1 MTPTTTPTTTTF
13 DEARAEAFMG
23 QLAVEA
29 GAAMNAAL
37 ICIGDELGLYRAM
50 ADAEPVTSAALAAR
64 TATHEAYVREWLN
77 AQAAGGFVTYDA
89 ATATYTLPLEH
100 AIALADEH
108 SPLSQA
114 GLFEAV
120 TAAIGSHERVARAFR
135 TGEGV
140 GWHEHHHG
148 VPHGVAR
155 LFAVGYR
162 TSLVADWIP
171 ALDGVE
177 ARLRAGASV
186 ADVGC
191 GHGESTILLAQAFPR
206 SRFVGFDLHAESI
219 ATARRRAREECVED
233 RVSFDVAGA
242 SDFPGEGYDFV
253 AHFDCLHDLG
263 DPVAAARRVRE
274 TLADDGTWMVV
285 EPLAGDRVEDNLH
298 PLGRLDYGFSTL
310 VCTPGSLAQPGRMG
324 LGTQAGEAR
333 LTEVIR
339 QGGFAS
345 VRRVAETETNMVLEA
360 RP

>member
-1 MTPTTTPTTTTF
+1 MTTTTTPTTTF

-37 ICIGDELGLYRAM
+37 IRIGDELGLYRAM
-50 ADAEPVTSAALAAR
+50 ADAEPVTSAELAAR

-89 ATATYTLPLEH
+89 AAATYTLPLEH

-206 SRFVGFDLHAESI
+206 STFVGFDLHAESI

-233 RVSFDVAGA
+233 RVSFAVAGA
-242 SDFPGEGYDFV
+242 SDFPGEGYDLV

-333 LTEVIR
+333 LAEVIR

-345 VRRVAETETNMVLEA
+345 VRRAAETETTMVLEA

>member
-1 MTPTTTPTTTTF
+1 
-13 DEARAEAFMG
+13 MG

-50 ADAEPVTSAALAAR
+50 ADAEPVTPAELAAR

-89 ATATYTLPLEH
+89 AAATYTLPLEH

-120 TAAIGSHERVARAFR
+120 TAAIGSRERVARAFR

-171 ALDGVE
+171 ALEGVE
-177 ARLRAGASV
+177 AKLRAGASV

-191 GHGESTILLAQAFPR
+191 GHGESTILLAQAFRGRR
-206 SRFVGFDLHAESI
+206 SSAS
-219 ATARRRAREECVED
+219 TSTPSPSRRRGGARAEECVED
-233 RVSFDVAGA
+233 RVTFAVAGA
-242 SDFPGEGYDFV
+242 SDFPGEGYDLV
-253 AHFDCLHDLG
+253 AHFDCLARPRGPGRGRAPRAG
-263 DPVAAARRVRE
+263 DPGRRRDVVGRRAAGGRPRGGQPASRSGGWTTASRR
-274 TLADDGTWMVV
+274 
-285 EPLAGDRVEDNLH
+285 
-298 PLGRLDYGFSTL
+298 S
-310 VCTPGSLAQPGRMG
+310 S
-324 LGTQAGEAR
+324 
-333 LTEVIR
+333 
-339 QGGFAS
+339 
-345 VRRVAETETNMVLEA
+345 A
-360 RP
+360 RPARWRSPAGWASGRRPARPG